1 VLQPHASVSC
11 DPWWNPAAEEQEIH
25 PTGVTFSTH
34 PPANSSSPLQA
45 LNRIHRIGQT
55 QPVTVYKLV
64 VKDTVEQR
72 ILKLQAKKAA
82 LAEGALSMSKQKL
95 SEMRLED
102 LKMLFSSY

>member
-1 VLQPHASVSC
+1 MFFHQMRPLVESCCRGTGIVARFNVVGVSFTY
-11 DPWWNPAAEEQEIH
+11 IS
-25 PTGVTFSTH
+25 F
-34 PPANSSSPLQA
+34 QA

>member
-1 VLQPHASVSC
+1 MPFHQMRPLVESCCRRTGIVASLNVVGVSLT
-11 DPWWNPAAEEQEIH
+11 H
-25 PTGVTFSTH
+25 FSF
-34 PPANSSSPLQA
+34 QA

-102 LKMLFSSY
+102 LKMLFSSYC

>member
-1 VLQPHASVSC
+1 MPFHQMRPLVESCCRRTGIVASLNVVGVSL
-11 DPWWNPAAEEQEIH
+11 
-25 PTGVTFSTH
+25 TH
-34 PPANSSSPLQA
+34 ISFQA

-102 LKMLFSSY
+102 LKMLFSSYC

>member
-1 VLQPHASVSC
+1 MRCGAAHVLLS
-11 DPWWNPAAEEQEIH
+11 D
-25 PTGVTFSTH
+25 VTLGGILLPRNRHRCQIERCWRVVDLHFF
-34 PPANSSSPLQA
+34 LQA

>member
-1 VLQPHASVSC
+1 
-11 DPWWNPAAEEQEIH
+11 
-25 PTGVTFSTH
+25 
-34 PPANSSSPLQA
+34 
-45 LNRIHRIGQT
+45 
-55 QPVTVYKLV
+55 VTVYKLV